1 MTNRLPIAIIGAGPV
16 GLAAASHLLER
27 GETPLAVGVL
37 IVLPPATPWL
47 LLFAGLYGAAKGTMT
62 IVRGTAVAE
71 QMGPSVYARTN
82 GWLAMAGT
90 IARAAAPVGIVA
102 LWEAWANPDA
112 VLCATLA
119 LFLLAFAGI
128 PVMRLAGAPSES
140 A

>member
-37 IVLPPATPWL
+37 TVLPPATPWL